1 MDSVMTQ
8 YAVRRRFVAGVA
20 IIAGI
25 PALLAAAPAS
35 PARDGQSGL
44 SVRVF
49 AAGNATMFGPDDIT
63 TLDGGIYV
71 GWQNGVGSMGEPSST
86 GVTAGTVIGYST
98 RGDRRASWR
107 LTGKIDGL
115 SADPTNHRL
124 IATVNEDGNSSLYT
138 ISPEAPAGDQI
149 AHYTYNVQPLTH
161 GGGTDAISVYRGAIL
176 ISASAPTVSDG
187 PAVFRVR
194 LTSRGVAIVQPVFF
208 DNSSATVANVNSA
221 HDGQR
226 VALALTDPDSNE
238 VVPPASPRFAGDF
251 VLDSQ
256 GDGEQIY
263 VDGATGAAPR
273 LSVLRLSQSVDDT
286 AWATHAGG
294 TLFVTDAVDN
304 EIFSVRGAFV
314 PGTAYV
320 AVTPGDATIPLNH
333 PNYLGR
339 LDLRTGHIATVV
351 TTIQA
356 KGLVFVP

>member
-1 MDSVMTQ
+1 MTP
-8 YAVRRRFVAGVA
+8 YAVGRRVVAGVA

-35 PARDGQSGL
+35 LARAGQSGL

-49 AAGNATMFGPDDIT
+49 AAGDATLFGPDDIT
-63 TLDGGIYV
+63 SLDGGIYV
-71 GWQNGVGSMGEPSST
+71 AWQNGVGSMGEPSST
-86 GVTAGTVIGYST
+86 GVTASTVIGYSM
-98 RGDRRASWR
+98 RGHRRASWR
-107 LTGKIDGL
+107 LTGKIDGM
-115 SADPTNHRL
+115 SADPASHRL

-149 AHYTYNVQPLTH
+149 AHYTYNVPLTH

-194 LTSRGVAIVQPVFF
+194 LTSRSVALVQPVFF
-208 DNSSATVANVNSA
+208 DNSTATVANVNSA
-221 HDGQR
+221 QVGQH
-226 VALALTDPDSNE
+226 VTLALTDPDSNA
-238 VVPPASPRFAGDF
+238 VVPHASPRFAGDF
-251 VLDSQ
+251 MLDSQ
-256 GDGEQIY
+256 GDGEQMY

-286 AWATHAGG
+286 AWATDAGG
-294 TLFVTDAVDN
+294 TLFVTDAFDN
-304 EIFSVRGAFV
+304 EVFMVRGPFV

-320 AVTPGDATIPLNH
+320 AVTPADATIPLNH

-339 LDLRTGHIATVV
+339 LDLGTGHIATAV